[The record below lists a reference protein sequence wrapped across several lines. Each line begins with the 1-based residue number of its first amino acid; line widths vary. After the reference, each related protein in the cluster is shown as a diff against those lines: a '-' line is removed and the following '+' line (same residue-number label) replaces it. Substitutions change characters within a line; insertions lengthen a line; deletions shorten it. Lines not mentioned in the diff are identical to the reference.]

1 VPQLI
6 AGSGYGVDC
15 LLTPAKCCA
24 RIRATLDGFV
34 ERPSHYGVIPMN
46 DVRSLRFAAVF
57 GATTALPL
65 VLPGLGWAQ
74 EAPAP
79 AVDTGDTAWVLMSA
93 ALVMLMTAPGLAL
106 FYGGL
111 VRTKNVLGTI
121 MQSVMIL
128 CTVTLLWILFGYS
141 LTFGPDVGGFIG
153 GLDWVGLRNVGL
165 DPHPTYG
172 PTIPHQV
179 FMMFQ
184 LMFAAITPALIT
196 GAFAERMRFSAV
208 LMFTVLW
215 SVLIYFPLA
224 HWVWGGG
231 WLAKLGAVD
240 FAGGAVI
247 HISSGASALA
257 CALMLGVRKGYGSA
271 NMAPHNLPMAL
282 LGTGLLWF
290 GWFGFNAG
298 SGLGANSTAVV
309 AFTATHIAAAAGAI
323 SWMAAEWAQRGKPTV
338 LGVASGVIAGLATV
352 TPGAGYVGPFS
363 ALLIG
368 LVAGAGC
375 YFAVVAKARLGYDDS
390 LDVVGIHGVG
400 GIIGIL
406 ATGLVASVGVQGLFF
421 GNPGQLGVQALL
433 AVVSAVFAFVGSI
446 VILKI
451 VDAVTGLRVTV
462 EDEQKGLDL
471 SQHEERAY
479 SNE

>member
-1 VPQLI
+1 
-6 AGSGYGVDC
+6 
-15 LLTPAKCCA
+15 
-24 RIRATLDGFV
+24 
-34 ERPSHYGVIPMN
+34 MN
-46 DVRSLRFAAVF
+46 DVRSLRSVWLF
-57 GATTALPL
+57 GIGFVLPL
-65 VLPGLGWAQ
+65 LVTGVGWAQ
-74 EAPAP
+74 DAPPP
-79 AVDTGDTAWVLMSA
+79 AADSGDTAWVLMAS

-121 MQSVMIL
+121 MQSFMIL
-128 CTVTLLWILFGYS
+128 CVVTVLWILFGYS
-141 LTFGPDVGGFIG
+141 LAFGPDVGGFIG

-179 FMMFQ
+179 FMVFQ

-208 LMFTVLW
+208 LLFTVLW
-215 SVLIYFPLA
+215 SVFIYFPLA

-231 WLAKLGAVD
+231 WLGQLGAVD

-257 CALMLGVRKGYGSA
+257 CALMLGARRGYGSA

-323 SWMAAEWAQRGKPTV
+323 SWMAAEWVQRGKPTV

-368 LVAGAGC
+368 LVAGAAC
-375 YFAVVAKARLGYDDS
+375 YFAVVVKGRLGYDDS

-400 GIIGIL
+400 GIIGIV
-406 ATGLVASVGVQGLFF
+406 ATGLFASVGVQGLFF
-421 GNPGQLGVQALL
+421 GNPGLLGKQALL

-451 VDAVTGLRVTV
+451 VDAVTGLRVTI

-479 SNE
+479 SGE